1 EGYSEK
7 KKTAFLTV
15 AGWVKQL
22 ARFRHYLELVGVQ
35 MPEKSPPYEPGVEWL
50 KPYFGPESGLDSP
63 AKAFAFL
70 LGALYG
76 KLLTVQGA
84 RGVNVGANALTWLR
98 RLTLSGNDLP
108 ELYVKVRGKL
118 LEYETERSAQVR
130 ELNEELGRLGV
141 RLGEAIRLD
150 ETKTCY
156 FLLLG

>member
-1 EGYSEK
+1 
-7 KKTAFLTV
+7 
-15 AGWVKQL
+15 
-22 ARFRHYLELVGVQ
+22 
-35 MPEKSPPYEPGVEWL
+35 MPGETSPYQPGAEWL

-108 ELYVKVRGKL
+108 ELYNKVRGKL
-118 LEYETERSAQVR
+118 LEYGTESSPQVR
-130 ELNEELGRLGV
+130 ELNVELADLGR
-141 RLGEAIRLD
+141 RLGDSIPLD

-156 FLLLG
+156 FLLLGQALAVKMMPPSPKKDGE